1 MKSLPEE
8 SYFLIR
14 CWWLCIDIHIQ
25 NGLQAMGYYDFI
37 PIMWV
42 GSTMQNCV
50 MSSLQREGWAEA
62 QPSWL
67 MLQGQI
73 QQYNPLIQNTADKP
87 TNYFCLS
94 RRNPALSRDWE
105 NGHHYWKNSRI
116 HSHVIEMKVRVSHE
130 ACLPIRIETK
140 YINLQILATK
150 WIERY
155 LTMVF
160 KASCGWTSYCTQC
173 RCCSKLENQ
182 VEGWWKE
189 NNAGEVFAPT
199 QPAFPLKW
207 MQFASDVHN
216 SKNKVTLEVLLALQS
231 IGVYVYR

>member
-1 MKSLPEE
+1 
-8 SYFLIR
+8 
-14 CWWLCIDIHIQ
+14 
-25 NGLQAMGYYDFI
+25 MGYYDFI

-42 GSTMQNCV
+42 GSTMQNCI

-87 TNYFCLS
+87 TNYFCLF
-94 RRNPALSRDWE
+94 RRNPALSRPGLREWASLLGKLQDVFSCDWNE
-105 NGHHYWKNSRI
+105 S
-116 HSHVIEMKVRVSHE
+116 VRVSHE

-173 RCCSKLENQ
+173 RCCSELENQ

-189 NNAGEVFAPT
+189 NNAGKVFATT
-199 QPAFPLKW
+199 QPTFPLKW
-207 MQFASDVHN
+207 MQFASDIHN
-216 SKNKVTLEVLLALQS
+216 SKNKVTLEVLLALRS
-231 IGVYVYR
+231 IGGYVYS

>member
-1 MKSLPEE
+1 MNQPTISVCL
-8 SYFLIR
+8 
-14 CWWLCIDIHIQ
+14 
-25 NGLQAMGYYDFI
+25 
-37 PIMWV
+37 
-42 GSTMQNCV
+42 
-50 MSSLQREGWAEA
+50 EA
-62 QPSWL
+62 ILLAAVP
-67 MLQGQI
+67 
-73 QQYNPLIQNTADKP
+73 
-87 TNYFCLS
+87 
-94 RRNPALSRDWE
+94 DWG
-105 NGHHYWKNSRI
+105 NGHHYWENFRMY
-116 HSHVIEMKVRVSHE
+116 SHVIEMKVRVSHE

-173 RCCSKLENQ
+173 SCCSKLENQ

-189 NNAGEVFAPT
+189 NNAGKVFAPT

-207 MQFASDVHN
+207 MQFASDVRN
-216 SKNKVTLEVLLALQS
+216 SKNKVTLEVLLARQS